1 MLDDKR
7 YLVLIGMK
15 IKNYRQMRRMSQ
27 QELAE
32 KVGYTNK
39 GMISQVE
46 SGKVNLAM
54 DKLAKIAKA
63 LNVPLY
69 DLMKEEIALLDSSN
83 GQYKTVT
90 FTHDPFDGLDDED
103 MKKVAEYIK
112 MLKGARAWQNQNGTD
127 KDGDTASRS
136 TAKLGPTLQEIPDEE
151 ADLMFSKL
159 QSESPDSRQSKRSGR
174 HGKDTSLR
182 LMR

>member
-1 MLDDKR
+1 MDDNR
-7 YLVLIGMK
+7 LLQLIGMK
-15 IKNYRQMRRMSQ
+15 VKTLRQRKRMSQ

-32 KVGYTNK
+32 LVGYGSGK
-39 GMISQVE
+39 SMISLIE
-46 SGKVNLAM
+46 SGKVNFSM
-54 DKLAKIAKA
+54 DKLVS
-63 LNVPLY
+63 LSNVLGIRMSDLLSDDLDCLY
-69 DLMKEEIALLDSSN
+69 EKSPEN
-83 GQYKTVT
+83 KTVN
-90 FTHDPFDGLDDED
+90 PLEGLDPDD
-103 MKKVAEYIK
+103 MKRVAEYIK
-112 MLKGARAWQNQNGTD
+112 ILKGARAWQNQNGTD

-151 ADLMFSKL
+151 ADLMFSTL